1 VEFGHETIAMLA
13 LSPKSADDANDAK
26 ILDIIAREL
35 GGPLRMALLVEEA
48 QHAATTDPL
57 TGIMNR
63 RALLAALKVE
73 QTRAERNGYSMS
85 LLMLDVDHF
94 KAINDQHGH
103 AMGDCVLAKL
113 GRLLTSEIRQVDAA
127 GRWGGEEFVVVLSG
141 ANEAGAKIAA
151 ERLRSAVQQLE
162 LSDDRGH
169 LVSVSVSIGVSC
181 LEVKDTVETLI
192 NRADRAMY
200 QSKSNG
206 RNCVTVAPSIL
217 RRTGTETIIS
227 EDALA
232 PPPDLV
238 RS

>member
-1 VEFGHETIAMLA
+1 M
-13 LSPKSADDANDAK
+13 
-26 ILDIIAREL
+26 
-35 GGPLRMALLVEEA
+35 
-48 QHAATTDPL
+48 
-57 TGIMNR
+57 
-63 RALLAALKVE
+63 
-73 QTRAERNGYSMS
+73 
-85 LLMLDVDHF
+85 
-94 KAINDQHGH
+94 
-103 AMGDCVLAKL
+103 
-113 GRLLTSEIRQVDAA
+113 
-127 GRWGGEEFVVVLSG
+127 LSG

-162 LSDDRGH
+162 LSTDHGH

-217 RRTGTETIIS
+217 RRTGSAPIIS
-227 EDALA
+227 EEVLSL
-232 PPPDLV
+232 PPDLV